1 MTFLIARPQDLA
13 GLIGTTARSELEI
26 QTDHAMIDDFL
37 RASGDDQWIHLR
49 QAARRLVPGNLVL
62 SQIPRLLQ
70 SIYVVEHCQKSI
82 LASYDNIR
90 FRNPVFVDEKLHLE
104 ATITSVRQRQG
115 QVYVKTDC
123 RMHNSQTSSLAM
135 TASVVDV
142 YFP

>member
-1 MTFLIARPQDLA
+1 MVFRLARPSDLA
-13 GLIGTTARSELEI
+13 GLTGTTTRSELEI
-26 QTDHAMIDDFL
+26 QIDHAMIDDFL

-49 QAARRLVPGNLVL
+49 QAARRMAPGNLIL

-70 SIYVVEHCQKSI
+70 SIYVIEHYQKSI

-90 FRNPVFVDEKLHLE
+90 FRNPVFADEKLYLE
-104 ATITSVRQRQG
+104 ATITSVRQRHA

-123 RMHNSQTSSLAM
+123 RMHNSQTRALAM
-135 TASVVDV
+135 TASVIDV